1 MSKTFLIK
9 LTKWIIIPLAFL
21 FSGVILSFVYFFNS
35 DINPNVISINHSV
48 TSVQDKGGVVSGTFT
63 AQENYLGVVT
73 VRFDKKEQ
81 LSGDSIFRIKNVL
94 DDDWYHTATISAE
107 QYYTL
112 PFYSFGFPVI
122 EKSKNQTYQFQIKL
136 LSVDR
141 GLALSRQEPVFV
153 SNYAYPKEI
162 LLGNFGLLKDF
173 AQKKIDYYFSTQNY
187 WKVFFVYSLPLLL
200 YLLYILALHRFI
212 SDKNKNRFEKI
223 FKNFAK
229 PTIITILVA
238 MAIDIFVIRKYTNS
252 TTSWLTLLWIL
263 GVISYRLEAKYSF
276 GFALI
281 FLTFCPFLLV
291 VPMDWVAEKSAI
303 WAYMMLIVGTLQL
316 IFESSP
322 IFQKMTN
329 IKFAQLLGKLIRL
342 NFLIFDRL
350 IKNLLNFFKQIFIK
364 KLPTTFIGLIVFLVK
379 LFLLII
385 FLYIFFIASF
395 LFMQKLYNFTHL

>member
-141 GLALSRQEPVFV
+141 GLALSRQE
-153 SNYAYPKEI
+153 
-162 LLGNFGLLKDF
+162 
-173 AQKKIDYYFSTQNY
+173 
-187 WKVFFVYSLPLLL
+187 
-200 YLLYILALHRFI
+200 
-212 SDKNKNRFEKI
+212 
-223 FKNFAK
+223 
-229 PTIITILVA
+229 
-238 MAIDIFVIRKYTNS
+238 
-252 TTSWLTLLWIL
+252 
-263 GVISYRLEAKYSF
+263 
-276 GFALI
+276 
-281 FLTFCPFLLV
+281 
-291 VPMDWVAEKSAI
+291 
-303 WAYMMLIVGTLQL
+303 
-316 IFESSP
+316 
-322 IFQKMTN
+322 
-329 IKFAQLLGKLIRL
+329 
-342 NFLIFDRL
+342 
-350 IKNLLNFFKQIFIK
+350 
-364 KLPTTFIGLIVFLVK
+364 
-379 LFLLII
+379 
-385 FLYIFFIASF
+385 
-395 LFMQKLYNFTHL
+395 